1 MSRRFLLDH
10 KARVVEYMNRL
21 LHVIIGLWIVTAS
34 VATRADTITL
44 RVADYLPVGH
54 FVAEFATRV
63 WMDDVVARTN
73 GKVNFD
79 YFPAEQLGKS
89 KDLLSLTQSG
99 VTDVGM
105 VSPSLIT
112 DKLPL
117 SIVAEHPLDFS
128 SSCEGTAA
136 YWPLAKEGG
145 LLDRSEFEPL
155 GVQALFVLVTTPY
168 QLYMTDDP
176 ITGIEAVHG
185 KKIRIIGG
193 AKVLIAKQLGA
204 VPVQIA
210 SPELMEALSRGT
222 VDGMML
228 SPPSVVTYGFENNVR
243 YATRTENFG
252 NFVITYMISREK
264 LRSLP
269 PDVRQALLDAGD
281 AVTRSSCGKT
291 DLDAIRSTEQ
301 IGAAGVEFMDL
312 EPDAHDALVAA
323 MSSLNQRWAA
333 DLDRRGKPG
342 TAVLEAFQK
351 SVETIRNQP

>member
-1 MSRRFLLDH
+1 MGYMNRFLLG
-10 KARVVEYMNRL
+10 L
-21 LHVIIGLWIVTAS
+21 LCILAVSISVTA
-34 VATRADTITL
+34 RAETLTL
-44 RVADYLPVGH
+44 RVADYLPAGH
-54 FVAEFATRV
+54 FVAKFATRV

-73 GKVNFD
+73 GKVKFD

-105 VSPSLIT
+105 VAPSLIT

-117 SIVAEHPLDFS
+117 AIVAEHPLDFS

-176 ITGIEAVHG
+176 ITGIESVHG
-185 KKIRIIGG
+185 KKIRITGG

-228 SPPSVVTYGFENNVR
+228 SPPSVVTYGFENHVR
-243 YATRTENFG
+243 YATRDENFG
-252 NFVITYMISREK
+252 NFVITYMISRKK

-269 PDVRQALLDAGD
+269 ADVRQALLDAGE

-291 DLDAIRSTEQ
+291 DLDAIRSTER

-312 EPDAHDALVAA
+312 APEAHDALVAA
-323 MSSLNQRWAA
+323 MSSLNQKWAA

-351 SVETIRNQP
+351 SVQIVRARP